1 MKTAPRGIRTIR
13 AALMFAALTVAHVS
27 LAQDAPPPATSFI
40 VPKPDKECDPFNRS
54 WKVTNQHTYLS
65 IKVTVRW
72 QAVGAKEMQEEFILP
87 PGANRGIGC
96 APNVEIV
103 AAELLQF

>member
-13 AALMFAALTVAHVS
+13 AALLFWALILAHACP
-27 LAQDAPPPATSFI
+27 AQDTPATSFI
-40 VPKPDKECDPFNRS
+40 VPKPDRECDAFNRS

-65 IKVTVRW
+65 IKVTIRW
-72 QAVGAKEMQEEFILP
+72 QAVGAKEMQEEFILA
-87 PGANRGIGC
+87 PGESRGLGC
-96 APNVEIV
+96 APNVEVV